1 MKLEQSCIFD
11 QLVKNIS
18 KQKSFTLTGLTSF
31 SRLLLLKYIKQISN
45 KKLLFITSTEQN
57 AMRYKTDL
65 ERIFSLESDLLPYQN
80 TSVYETV
87 LGNLYDYEKQISI
100 LRAKPEIVIAPAKVL
115 TEKFPTANFF
125 EENCLKL
132 KIGDSIAQKD
142 LLEKLLVLGYKRA
155 TMVSDIGEFS
165 IRGDIADIYSLS
177 ENPIRIEF
185 WGDEIVDIR
194 YFNNETQKSI
204 EKVNEIQILPI
215 YKFILPK
222 NTPEE
227 FSPQLKEQFNQEGYF

>member
-1 MKLEQSCIFD
+1 MFPYGVHFGSEKTGIWLEKVSFNCYCDTLYSAICQEILKLYGEDEILKFYQET
-11 QLVKNIS
+11 VKGN
-18 KQKSFTLTGLTSF
+18 F
-31 SRLLLLKYIKQISN
+31 
-45 KKLLFITSTEQN
+45 LF
-57 AMRYKTDL
+57 
-65 ERIFSLESDLLPYQN
+65 SDLLPYQN